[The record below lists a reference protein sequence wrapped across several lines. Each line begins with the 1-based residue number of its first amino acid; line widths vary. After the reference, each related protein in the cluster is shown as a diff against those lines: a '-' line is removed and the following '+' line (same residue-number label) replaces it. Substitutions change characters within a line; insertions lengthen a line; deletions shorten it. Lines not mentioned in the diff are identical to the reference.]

1 MKRLAIIAST
11 AALLLW
17 TTDVWGQ
24 CDKGSKADAKKAAQ
38 SSKNI
43 NTSSCQT
50 VKADGAAGKTCAAK
64 ACPTVA
70 CPVACCAM
78 PRFAYKVGEERT
90 CCEKT
95 AGALAE
101 KNGCQMI
108 YCVGDK
114 EYSGRSEA
122 DEAFANLL
130 ESYLTQ
136 ITTVRYMV
144 ADKCVACPMHA
155 RGLAGESGGT
165 IRYCVGTATFDSE
178 EQAQKAAERAREAA
192 DKVKMTMQVDG
203 RPYTCDKSAAKACVK
218 TGKQC
223 TYVVGDEFKTQCQVS
238 ARVKLASDRI
248 AAAREAALE
257 LGQTVR
263 AAQP

>member
-1 MKRLAIIAST
+1 MRRLAIIAST

-17 TTDVWGQ
+17 TTDAWGQ
-24 CDKGSKADAKKAAQ
+24 CDKGSKGHAKETVQ
-38 SSKNI
+38 STKYKNAG
-43 NTSSCQT
+43 SCQT
-50 VKADGAAGKTCAAK
+50 AKADGAAARTCAEK

-78 PRFAYKVGEERT
+78 PRFAYKVGDERT

-101 KNGCQMI
+101 KNGGHMI

-114 EYSGRSEA
+114 EYSERSKA
-122 DEAFANLL
+122 DEAFADLL

-144 ADKCVACPMHA
+144 GDKCVACPMHA

-178 EQAQKAAERAREAA
+178 EQAQKAAGRAREAA
-192 DKVKMTMQVDG
+192 DNVKMTMHVDG

-223 TYVVGDEFKTQCQVS
+223 TYKVGDGFNTDCQIA
-238 ARVKLASDRI
+238 ARVKLASERI
-248 AAAREAALE
+248 AAAREAGLE
-257 LGQTVR
+257 LGQTAR